1 MMIRIKYPNG
11 SYDMVNKQT
20 LDYLLDQE
28 KIVGFKR
35 AEGWAIVG
43 RDSIRSRSRRAEWHD
58 SGLDRRGT
66 KLSDQSPR

>member
-43 RDSIRSRSRRAEWHD
+43 RDSIRNRSRRAEWHD
-58 SGLDRRGT
+58 SGLDRRGMQ
-66 KLSDQSPR
+66 LSDQSLR